1 MSEDKASELLEEAE
15 RRLHAGD
22 YAAAEQAS
30 RQVLEAAPDSAV
42 ARSKLGVALAQQGRL
57 DGAIAEFSK
66 ALSLRP
72 TYAPADSNLGH
83 ADREK
88 GMLPEAPVAD
98 ERAPAIGAGYAIA
111 HRHLRSLY

>member
-42 ARSKLGVALAQQGRL
+42 ARRKLWVALAQQGRL
-57 DGAIAEFSK
+57 DEAMAEFSM
-66 ALSLRP
+66 ALPLHS
-72 TYAPADSNLGH
+72 TYASANCNRGKAYRAKGILAAALPA
-83 ADREK
+83 
-88 GMLPEAPVAD
+88 
-98 ERAPAIGAGYAIA
+98 
-111 HRHLRSLY
+111 